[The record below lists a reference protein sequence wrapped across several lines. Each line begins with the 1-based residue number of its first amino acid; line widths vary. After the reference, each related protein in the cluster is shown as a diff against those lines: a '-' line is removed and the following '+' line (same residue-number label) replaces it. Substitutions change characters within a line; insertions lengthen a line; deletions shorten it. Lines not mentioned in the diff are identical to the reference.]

1 MKRSQRKAGKVVGLI
16 ALAGAIV
23 ATGCATSGY
32 ESLEYTQQKNRERLA
47 AQEFAS
53 CHQEAL
59 IADQS
64 AAKNSRPAGYLHSAR
79 VLDRCLTEVSAYSQA
94 VESVELM
101 RTHALMVQ
109 NYFKAGEITSAKRAF
124 NGFRSQYPG
133 QDLFFADQSSFI
145 DTMSLLLGEAG
156 PSAALPGSSLNVN
169 PRIKA
174 EVRRINYWQAN

>member
-23 ATGCATSGY
+23 ATGCANSGY

-64 AAKNSRPAGYLHSAR
+64 AANNSRPAGYLHSAR

-124 NGFRSQYPG
+124 SGFRSQYPG

-145 DTMSLLLGEAG
+145 DTMSLLLGEAA

-174 EVRRINYWQAN
+174 EVRRINYWQSN

>member
-1 MKRSQRKAGKVVGLI
+1 MKISQRKAGKVVGLI

-23 ATGCATSGY
+23 ATGCANSGY
-32 ESLEYTQQKNRERLA
+32 ENLEYTQQKNRERLA

-64 AAKNSRPAGYLHSAR
+64 AAKNRRPAGYLYSAR
-79 VLDRCLTEVSAYSQA
+79 ILDRCLAEVAAYSQA
-94 VESVELM
+94 VERADLM
-101 RTHALMVQ
+101 RTHALMIQ
-109 NYFKAGEITSAKRAF
+109 NYFKAGKITSAKRALS
-124 NGFRSQYPG
+124 GFLSQYPG
-133 QDLFFADQSSFI
+133 EDLFFADQSSFI